1 MKPKLFG
8 AEDSSSTKKTLV
20 ILQDAGVSYEYVETV
35 SDESDTMEALSSI
48 TGSFELPQLLVGGES
63 YVGFGA
69 ISKYIS
75 N

>member
-1 MKPKLFG
+1 MKPKLFR

-35 SDESDTMEALSSI
+35 SAESDTMEALSSI

>member
-1 MKPKLFG
+1 VKPKLFG

-35 SDESDTMEALSSI
+35 SAESDTMEALSSI

>member
-8 AEDSSSTKKTLV
+8 AKDSSSTKKTLV

-35 SDESDTMEALSSI
+35 SAESDTMEALSSI

>member
-8 AEDSSSTKKTLV
+8 AEDSSSTKKILV
-20 ILQDAGVSYEYVETV
+20 ILQDAGVSYEYTEVLSTG
-35 SDESDTMEALSSI
+35 SDTMEVLSSV

>member
-8 AEDSSSTKKTLV
+8 AGDSSSTKKTLV

-35 SDESDTMEALSSI
+35 SAESDTMEALSSI

>member
-1 MKPKLFG
+1 MKPKLFA

-35 SDESDTMEALSSI
+35 SAESDTMEALSSI